1 MKRCLLI
8 TFLFLVACAPVTR
21 QAMIDPGLSESE
33 KRIQQEMALE
43 QQLKN
48 RMRVTTVGAR
58 ITQAAAVYC
67 GDKIAPAM
75 GIISTSEKQLST
87 EWRQTAQ
94 RLWGV
99 EAHQTVIAVIPQ
111 SAAELAGLKVG
122 DLIVEVNDK
131 ALAQDA
137 FVWTD
142 YISKPYDGVNS
153 NTLLIR
159 RDGQEQRI
167 QIQPLASCDYPSTVV
182 SDDSVNAYADG
193 EKIMITTG
201 MLRFAQTDE
210 ELATVIGH
218 ELAHN
223 QMGHI
228 EKQSGNRLIGAII
241 GAVVTVATGVD
252 VTNTFAEVGG
262 SAYGQDF
269 ESEADYVGIY
279 HTARAGYDIKSS
291 PNFWRRMGIEHPKAI
306 AHGSSHPSTANRF
319 VSLDNA
325 VKEIDEK
332 RLAGLELIP
341 NTK

>member
-1 MKRCLLI
+1 MKHFSLI

-48 RMRVTTVGAR
+48 RVRVATVGER
-58 ITQAAAVYC
+58 IAQAAAAYC
-67 GDKIAPAM
+67 EDKVAPAM
-75 GIISTSEKQLST
+75 GIISTSEKQLGT
-87 EWRQTAQ
+87 EFRPAAQ
-94 RLWGV
+94 KLWSV

-111 SAAELAGLKVG
+111 SAAELAGIKVG
-122 DLIVEVNDK
+122 DQIIEVNDK
-131 ALAQDA
+131 ALPQDA

-142 YISKPYDGVNS
+142 FISKPYDGVNS
-153 NTLLIR
+153 NTLLIKR
-159 RDGQEQRI
+159 EGQEHRI
-167 QIQPLASCDYPSTVV
+167 QIKPLASCGYPTMVV
-182 SDDSVNAYADG
+182 SDDTVNAYADG
-193 EKIMITTG
+193 DKIMITTG

-223 QMGHI
+223 QMGHLK
-228 EKQSGNRLIGAII
+228 KQSGNRLIGAII

-262 SAYGQDF
+262 GAYSQDF

-279 HTARAGYDIKSS
+279 HTARAGYDIRNS

-306 AHGSSHPSTANRF
+306 AHGTSHPSTANRF
-319 VSLDNA
+319 VALDNA

-332 RLAGLELIP
+332 KLAGLELVP
-341 NTK
+341 NAR